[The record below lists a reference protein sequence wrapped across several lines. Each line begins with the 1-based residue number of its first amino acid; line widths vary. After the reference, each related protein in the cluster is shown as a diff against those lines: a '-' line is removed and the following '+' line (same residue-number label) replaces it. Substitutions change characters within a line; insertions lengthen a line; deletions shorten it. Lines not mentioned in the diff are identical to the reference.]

1 MSKPKK
7 NDTWMPLYIGD
18 YLADTSRLTTEQHGA
33 YLLILMDYW
42 RNGPPL
48 DEEEELATITKLS
61 VAQWRKHSPKIKPLF
76 TSIDGR
82 LHQKRAEE
90 ERQKAGMVSS
100 KRSEAGKAGAA
111 KKWGKTGGKQYGE
124 TMANDMANAMA
135 NAIAEPSS
143 EGWQNDGPSQSH
155 SHSQPNTNTESHH
168 RVSLASEAKQSQA
181 DDVPANCEAW
191 RSWFEAETGLH
202 SDPYSV
208 HDRKKFNSVAQHWV
222 NGKVSIAQMRQAIA
236 KARSEST
243 TSIAYLPAY
252 VDRVLSSM
260 QQPTKP
266 PTQADLNTLAA
277 GFATGLYDRSEGD
290 PFAPETPSEII
301 DGHTRLLAS

>member
-48 DEEEELATITKLS
+48 DDEEELATITKLS
-61 VAQWRKHSPKIKPLF
+61 VAQWRKHAAKIKPLF

-111 KKWGKTGGKQYGE
+111 KKWGKTDGKHG
-124 TMANDMANAMA
+124 DKPMANAMA
-135 NAIAEPSS
+135 NAMAEPPS

-155 SHSQPNTNTESHH
+155 SQSHSNTNTESHH
-168 RVSLASEAKQSQA
+168 RVSLAGEAKQRHA
-181 DDVPANCEAW
+181 DDVPADCEAW
-191 RSWFEAETGLH
+191 RLWFEAETGLH
-202 SDPYSV
+202 SDPYSL
-208 HDRKKFNSVAQHWV
+208 HDRKKFNGVAQHWV
-222 NGKVSIAQMRQAIA
+222 NGGVSIAQMRTAIA
-236 KARSEST
+236 KARSESNGA
-243 TSIAYLPAY
+243 IAYLPSY
-252 VDRVLSSM
+252 VDRVLSTM
-260 QQPTKP
+260 QQPAKA
-266 PTQADLNTLAA
+266 PTQSDLNTLAA
-277 GFATGLYDRSEGD
+277 GFATGLYDRPNAD
-290 PFAPETPSEII
+290 PFAHETEPETI
-301 DGHTRLLAS
+301 DGHTRLIAP